1 MTDVAKLTKKRL
13 GEILREQGLINEEH
27 IQDALERQ
35 EETDELM
42 GRALIEMGH
51 VSEEDIAR
59 VLCTQFGLP
68 FVDVGNCAPNKELI
82 EEIPESFIKE
92 YNFLPL
98 DKIGKIVVIAV
109 SGVFD
114 QDFFESLKDMTDC
127 EIQLVISTRKK
138 IEQALVEH
146 LKLEPGD
153 FDIDDTEEHIEREP
167 EEKDVD
173 EPESELIDLGEESK
187 STSEPVGAEP
197 SDEPPGKTK
206 TFTLDE
212 NDEGEPVIDLESEA
226 ERIFEETEKELEQE
240 KEGDKPDQDT
250 EEEETNEEEEPSE
263 EETEDA
269 ASSEKQASVS
279 S

>member
-1 MTDVAKLTKKRL
+1 MVDVGKLTKKRL
-13 GEILREQGLINEEH
+13 GEILKEQGLITQEH
-27 IQDALERQ
+27 IEEALERQ

-51 VSEEDIAR
+51 VTEQDIAR

-68 FVDVGNCAPNKELI
+68 FVDVGNCAPNKDLI
-82 EEIPESFIKE
+82 EEIPDSFIKE

-114 QDFFESLKDMTDC
+114 QDFFETLQDITDS

-146 LKLEPGD
+146 LEFDPHD
-153 FDIDDTEEHIEREP
+153 FDIDDAEDHIEREP
-167 EEKDVD
+167 EEKDVK
-173 EPESELIDLGEESK
+173 EPESEIVDLSQEAKEMHEP
-187 STSEPVGAEP
+187 EPVGSEP
-197 SDEPPGKTK
+197 SDDGVEKTK

-226 ERIFEETEKELEQE
+226 ERIFEETEEELEKE
-240 KEGDKPDQDT
+240 KETSSDSAEQDT
-250 EEEETNEEEEPSE
+250 EEEEAEEDL
-263 EETEDA
+263 EETEE
-269 ASSEKQASVS
+269 ASSTEQQAGVS